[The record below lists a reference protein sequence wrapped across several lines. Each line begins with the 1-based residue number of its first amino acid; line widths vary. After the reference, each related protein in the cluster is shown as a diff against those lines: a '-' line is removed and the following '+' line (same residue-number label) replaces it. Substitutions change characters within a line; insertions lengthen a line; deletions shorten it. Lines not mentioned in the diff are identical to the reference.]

1 MPQSDAPPVGAGPT
15 ATLWLWAGLLAAL
28 AAIAV
33 FARSRVGVGYHL
45 GDVAALA
52 LMASASFL
60 ILINQRGMPQAA
72 ESEPE
77 R

>member
-1 MPQSDAPPVGAGPT
+1 MPQSDAPPRRTSHSG
-15 ATLWLWAGLLAAL
+15 LWLWAALAAL
-28 AAIAV
+28 AV
-33 FARSRVGVGYHL
+33 FARSRVGVGYHP
-45 GDVAALA
+45 GNVAALA